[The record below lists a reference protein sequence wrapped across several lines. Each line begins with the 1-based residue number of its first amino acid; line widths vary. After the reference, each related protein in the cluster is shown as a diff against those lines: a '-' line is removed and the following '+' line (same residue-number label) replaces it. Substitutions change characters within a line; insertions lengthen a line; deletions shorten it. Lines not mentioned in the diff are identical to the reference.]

1 MRDDRSGDTRYAGRH
16 KLGRGRGFCASF
28 HGAVSAGVM
37 KLWVEHAF
45 PAGEVAHDRTA
56 PFRLSIAGW
65 LSLGSLRVGVK
76 ADAALPVPRVPTAF
90 DDLRFDTADDVE
102 TLEFDL
108 DEGGAGGSGDR
119 W

>member
-1 MRDDRSGDTRYAGRH
+1 MRDDRSGDTRYAGSN
-16 KLGRGRGFCASF
+16 KPGRGRGSGASF
-28 HGAVSAGVM
+28 RGAGSAGVT
-37 KLWVEHAF
+37 KLGVGHAF
-45 PAGEVAHDRTA
+45 SAGEVAHDRTA

-65 LSLGSLRVGVK
+65 ISLGSLRVGVK
-76 ADAALPVPRVPTAF
+76 AHAALPVHRVPTAF

-108 DEGGAGGSGDR
+108 DEGGVGGSGDR

>member
-1 MRDDRSGDTRYAGRH
+1 MRDDRSDDTRCAGRN
-16 KLGRGRGFCASF
+16 KFGRGRGSCASL
-28 HGAVSAGVM
+28 HGAGSAGVT
-37 KLWVEHAF
+37 KLGVGHAF
-45 PAGEVAHDRTA
+45 PADEVAHDRTA
-56 PFRLSIAGW
+56 PFRLSIACW

-90 DDLRFDTADDVE
+90 DGLRFDTADDVE

-108 DEGGAGGSGDR
+108 DEGGVGGSGDR

>member
-1 MRDDRSGDTRYAGRH
+1 MRDDRCGDTRCARRNNP
-16 KLGRGRGFCASF
+16 GRGPGSCASV
-28 HGAVSAGVM
+28 HGAGSAGVVT
-37 KLWVEHAF
+37 LGVGHTF
-45 PAGEVAHDRTA
+45 PAGEDDARTA

-65 LSLGSLRVGVK
+65 ISLGSLRVGVK
-76 ADAALPVPRVPTAF
+76 AHAALPVHRVPTAF

-108 DEGGAGGSGDR
+108 DEGGVGGSGDR